1 MDEIVAQLHAAPS
14 SVTSVEPSWA
24 ERLARLLASSV
35 LSSLL
40 LTFGMLGIMVELW
53 APGHAVSG
61 IIGLACLLLFAFGHY
76 VVNLA
81 GWETLLLFGAG
92 ATLVLLEIFFFP
104 GHGVMIVLGVVL
116 AMLALTESMVD
127 LKRVPLDVSW
137 AAGWLPRALT
147 RAFGSLLAA
156 GATLAFLS
164 RYLPRSRLGRALILK
179 DAVGGALGTATATS
193 TVTPALLQREGVADT
208 ALRPTGKALIDGR
221 RLDVVSDGDFI
232 EQGVAVKVVEVAG
245 PRIVVRK
252 KVTA

>member
-1 MDEIVAQLHAAPS
+1 
-14 SVTSVEPSWA
+14 
-24 ERLARLLASSV
+24 
-35 LSSLL
+35 
-40 LTFGMLGIMVELW
+40 MVELW

-104 GHGVMIVLGVVL
+104 GHGVMVVLGVVL

-179 DAVGGALGTATATS
+179 DAIGAHGGMTATS
-193 TVTPALLQREGVADT
+193 TAPATLLHREGVAET
-208 ALRPTGKALIDGR
+208 ALRPTGKAVIEGR
-221 RLDVVSDGDFI
+221 RVRRGQRRRLHRAGNRGRGRRGRGHADRRAKESDRLI
-232 EQGVAVKVVEVAG
+232 VNPAG
-245 PRIVVRK
+245 Q
-252 KVTA
+252 TAHRETPWTLAKS